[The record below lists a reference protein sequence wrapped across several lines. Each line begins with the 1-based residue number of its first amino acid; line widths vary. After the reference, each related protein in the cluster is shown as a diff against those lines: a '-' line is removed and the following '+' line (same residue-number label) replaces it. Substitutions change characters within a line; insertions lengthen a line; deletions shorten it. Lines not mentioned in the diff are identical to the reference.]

1 LAFTPSSA
9 SPVRTLLAALAL
21 GAVLAGC
28 GASIVPQIHNESDR
42 LEVARRLYAR
52 HEYTLVVEVLNNYAT
67 TGTGHADIDQ
77 AVYLLGLAY
86 LNQKEFAS
94 AQGQFERIAHDYPE
108 SDSANAASY
117 RLGEALFGQA
127 RDADFDQEFTLRAM
141 AQWDGFVKGTPADP
155 WAPLARQRIADCRTR
170 LARKLW
176 RSGDVYLKLNLY
188 EPAKIYFTSV
198 LGDYADTPVV
208 GDALIGLAVADA
220 RLGRKDTALVVLRG
234 LEQEFAGRPLGVR
247 AAATRARV
255 EKWPA
260 EGDTKHRRHRTVE
273 STAPPAGT
281 ASPTPATSTPYTP

>member
-1 LAFTPSSA
+1 MLRSCGRQLTLSEKGVRPMRTVHRSTTLA
-9 SPVRTLLAALAL
+9 
-21 GAVLAGC
+21 AVLAGC

-52 HEYTLVVEVLNNYAT
+52 HEYALVVEVLNNYAT

-141 AQWDGFVKGTPADP
+141 ASQ
-155 WAPLARQRIADCRTR
+155 
-170 LARKLW
+170 
-176 RSGDVYLKLNLY
+176 S
-188 EPAKIYFTSV
+188 
-198 LGDYADTPVV
+198 
-208 GDALIGLAVADA
+208 
-220 RLGRKDTALVVLRG
+220 
-234 LEQEFAGRPLGVR
+234 
-247 AAATRARV
+247 
-255 EKWPA
+255 
-260 EGDTKHRRHRTVE
+260 
-273 STAPPAGT
+273 
-281 ASPTPATSTPYTP
+281 